1 MSYTS
6 IGIFNSVK
14 DWFSGAS
21 SPESLMSRFV
31 KKGDSRALS
40 ALFYQHNNALYYYLL
55 VMSDADL
62 AADIAQKTWLK
73 VIEQKH
79 MYNNTGKFEAW
90 LFTMARNAL
99 LDELRRK
106 SRFEH
111 DHDAVDAL
119 AIDDTEDAT
128 NDDFHNALKR
138 LPMEQK
144 EAFSLQQEGFSLAE
158 ISHICHVPQET
169 IKTRLRYA
177 KEKLKKALEE
187 KQ

>member
-1 MSYTS
+1 MS
-6 IGIFNSVK
+6 
-14 DWFSGAS
+14 
-21 SPESLMSRFV
+21 
-31 KKGDSRALS
+31 
-40 ALFYQHNNALYYYLL
+40 
-55 VMSDADL
+55 
-62 AADIAQKTWLK
+62 K
-73 VIEQKH
+73 VFP
-79 MYNNTGKFEAW
+79 NCN
-90 LFTMARNAL
+90 
-99 LDELRRK
+99 
-106 SRFEH
+106 
-111 DHDAVDAL
+111 
-119 AIDDTEDAT
+119 DTEDAT